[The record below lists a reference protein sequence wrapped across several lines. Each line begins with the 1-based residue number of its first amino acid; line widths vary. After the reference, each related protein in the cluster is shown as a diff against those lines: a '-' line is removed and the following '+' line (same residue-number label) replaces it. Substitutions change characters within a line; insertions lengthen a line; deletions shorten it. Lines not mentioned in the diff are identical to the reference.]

1 MFKVTEKGIIEEGE
15 PWDITLDDHA
25 EICEIFTAVENYS
38 PLEKID
44 GVWQHMFEDNHTKRL
59 L

>member
-1 MFKVTEKGIIEEGE
+1 MFKATENGIIEEGE
-15 PWDITLDDHA
+15 PWDITLEDHA
-25 EICEIFTAVENYS
+25 EIEAIFSAVEGYS

-44 GVWQHMFEDNHTKRL
+44 GVWQNMFEDAHTKRL